1 MYSNVACEEILWD
14 SRDQNTTESSS
25 SLERTTTVIAGK
37 LRGGRERRAGNLAS
51 CDLENENSG
60 QFVGRF

>member
-1 MYSNVACEEILWD
+1 MYSNVACEEMLWD

-25 SLERTTTVIAGK
+25 SLKRTTTVIPGK
-37 LRGGRERRAGNLAS
+37 LRGGREKRAGNLAS
-51 CDLENENSG
+51 YDLENDNSG

>member
-1 MYSNVACEEILWD
+1 MYSNVACEEMLWD

-25 SLERTTTVIAGK
+25 SLKRATTVIPGK
-37 LRGGRERRAGNLAS
+37 LRGGKEKRAGNLAS
-51 CDLENENSG
+51 CDLENSG